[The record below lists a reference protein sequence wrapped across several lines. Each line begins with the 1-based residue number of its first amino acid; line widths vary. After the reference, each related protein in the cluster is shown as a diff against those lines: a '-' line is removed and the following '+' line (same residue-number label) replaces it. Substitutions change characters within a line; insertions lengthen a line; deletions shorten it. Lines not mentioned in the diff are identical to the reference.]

1 MIPPTT
7 TVCNTTTAYSGAAY
21 RFSDSKILYIAEKNV
36 LRAIPDMG
44 TFEALQL
51 DLDGIVFIPQS
62 SKDLYVIGLPYPST
76 DLMDELGNH
85 HPLKAKQL
93 HKPQKSSV
101 PNKVVVLDSHR
112 DLP

>member
-1 MIPPTT
+1 MTPTT
-7 TVCNTTTAYSGAAY
+7 TTAFLGAAY
-21 RFSDSKILYIAEKNV
+21 RFSDSKILYIAEKDV
-36 LRAIPDMG
+36 LRAIPDMT

-62 SKDLYVIGLPYPST
+62 SQDLYVIGLPYPST
-76 DLMDELGNH
+76 ALLDELGNH

-93 HKPQKSSV
+93 HKPHKSSV
-101 PNKVVVLDSHR
+101 PNNVMVLDSHR